1 MHAKLSASCGQFCV
15 LQRQPLLCRTFSQKI
30 VIVNMCVECKNEA
43 SVLQAVELLV
53 TVNVGKKPAVNTFQ
67 GAAGL
72 FWGFHVASGEGE
84 GGRKA

>member
-1 MHAKLSASCGQFCV
+1 MGNFAFCKGS
-15 LQRQPLLCRTFSQKI
+15 RFSVERFHKI
-30 VIVNMCVECKNEA
+30 TVIVNMCVECKNEA
-43 SVLQAVELLV
+43 SVFQAVEMLV
-53 TVNVGKKPAVNTFQ
+53 TVNVAKKPAVNTFQ